1 MLPGVIKNLD
11 GKVKS
16 KIEVITV
23 FKRRKT
29 SLLFTLVF
37 ISIFLLIISCD
48 NNTHTQREQIDN
60 DYSLLIL
67 SDIHISND
75 VTKDQRLADM
85 ISAVNDGMFK
95 NLDMLIITG
104 DVVSSFQRFRD
115 RGDELENQRAAKFI
129 QIASRLE
136 IPWYIALGNHD
147 YKIDSDRDSDA
158 PFSFQDINK
167 MEVLWR
173 ESGNVEPYYAI
184 EHKGWNLL
192 ILNSMRGRYLDRFF
206 DDQQMQWLEMELQK
220 ELPVLLFFHHP
231 VKTDHI
237 KVWCKPKD
245 LITPDTEPQFFSLVK
260 AHQKQIKG
268 IFVGHGHRWV
278 NDVLFETVPVYET
291 DSFAD
296 NKKSP
301 FHLVDIDTTRNLLN
315 VTRHEFIKN

>member
-1 MLPGVIKNLD
+1 MFKYLRTSPIA
-11 GKVKS
+11 
-16 KIEVITV
+16 TFV
-23 FKRRKT
+23 FL
-29 SLLFTLVF
+29 SIFWLF
-37 ISIFLLIISCD
+37 ISCG
-48 NNTHTQREQIDN
+48 NNTHTLEEIGDK

-75 VTKDQRLADM
+75 ETKDQRLADM
-85 ISAVNDGMFK
+85 ISTVNDGMFE

-115 RGDELENQRAAKFI
+115 LGNILENQRAAKFI

-136 IPWYIALGNHD
+136 IPWHIALGNHD

-158 PFSFQDINK
+158 PFSFQDIDT
-167 MEVLWR
+167 MEDLWR
-173 ESGNVEPYYAI
+173 ELANVEPYYAI

-206 DDQQMQWLEMELQK
+206 DDQQMQWLEKELQK

-237 KVWCKPKD
+237 KIWCKPKD
-245 LITPDTEPQFFSLVK
+245 LITPETEPQFFSLVE

-278 NDVLFETVPVYET
+278 NDVLFEKVPVYET

-296 NKKSP
+296 NNKSP
-301 FHLVDIDTTRNLLN
+301 FHLVDIDTTRNLIS
-315 VTRHEFIKN
+315 VTRHEFIKD